1 MSFFKLLELIFTFT
15 LLLLVSPL
23 FFLIALL
30 IKLTSQGPV
39 FFSSRR
45 IGLCGKAFSCFKF
58 RTMRSTEKE
67 FLNDYLANQP
77 EKKLEWEL
85 YHKLTD
91 DPRVYPFGNFL
102 RKTSLDELPQLLNVL
117 NGSMSL
123 CGPRPL
129 LDEDLA
135 KIPDPLKAKFLSI
148 KPGITGLW
156 QISGRNTM
164 SFLKR
169 VELESNYIDKKN
181 VFLDI
186 KIFFK
191 TIPVVLLK
199 KGAF

>member
-1 MSFFKLLELIFTFT
+1 MNLFRLLELIFTLI

-23 FFLIALL
+23 FCLIALI
-30 IKLTSQGPV
+30 IKSTSQGPI
-39 FFSSRR
+39 FFYSQR
-45 IGLCGKAFSCFKF
+45 IGLHGKAFFCFKF
-58 RTMRSTEKE
+58 RTMRSTESGFLKE
-67 FLNDYLANQP
+67 YFAKHP
-77 EKKLEWEL
+77 KKKLEWEL
-85 YHKLTD
+85 YHKLTS

-129 LDEDLA
+129 LDEDLV
-135 KIPDPLKAKFLSI
+135 KIPLDLKTKFLSI